1 MCYAY
6 IGWDSTYF
14 RHLFMVATIVTQR
27 YRCNR
32 CLVSRVFTIVIVL
45 YFYFLFCRS
54 ARYRHIFYFMVQ
66 LWKFHSIWWTHGRK
80 WMSASHR
87 CSFQRAICRWCW
99 LRCFCCPRPG
109 PRRKRLRHRITTTC
123 RDPPPPIPT
132 FPWPSASSR
141 PRPPDITSPLRGKL
155 PRRSTRGARKSHAY
169 SVIALVSTRDTAHD
183 LCHIIWFELSWL
195 EM

>member
-66 LWKFHSIWWTHGRK
+66 LWKFHRIWWIHGRK
-80 WMSASHR
+80 LNVSFTSLFFPARHLSVVLVAVFLLPQARPQAETAPPQDYDYMPGSSPAHPNLPMAVCQQQATPSGYNVTAQGKAAEEINSW
-87 CSFQRAICRWCW
+87 CS
-99 LRCFCCPRPG
+99 
-109 PRRKRLRHRITTTC
+109 
-123 RDPPPPIPT
+123 
-132 FPWPSASSR
+132 
-141 PRPPDITSPLRGKL
+141 
-155 PRRSTRGARKSHAY
+155 
-169 SVIALVSTRDTAHD
+169 
-183 LCHIIWFELSWL
+183 
-195 EM
+195 